1 MNEALLVDVLGAAA
15 SALEDAAP
23 ELNRL
28 DGFAGDGDLGVTM
41 TEVARIVKEVLATG
55 VAGVPELLGAI
66 GTGIARGA
74 PSTSGTLV
82 ATAFLRASQACG
94 EGGEP
99 TALLAR
105 CFEAALEGV
114 RARGKAEP
122 GDRTLVD
129 GLASVST
136 SLEASTADGLEWREA
151 LAKAAEAARSTAQA
165 TAAMEPKKGR
175 ASWVPQRALGHPD
188 AGCSMLAIVL
198 SAAAARA
205 AG

>member
-1 MNEALLVDVLGAAA
+1 VNEALLADLLAAA
-15 SALEDAAP
+15 AGALEDAAP

-28 DGFAGDGDLGVTM
+28 DAVAGDGDLGVTM
-41 TEVARIVKEVLATG
+41 TEVARIAREVLAAG
-55 VAGVPELLGAI
+55 AAGVPELLSALGA
-66 GTGIARGA
+66 GIARGA

-82 ATAFLRASQACG
+82 ATAFLRASRACG

-99 TALLAR
+99 TEVLAR
-105 CFEAALEGV
+105 CFGAALDGV

-129 GLASVST
+129 GLASVSA
-136 SLEASTADGLEWREA
+136 SLEASAADGLAWQEA
-151 LAKAAEAARSTAQA
+151 LARAAEAARSTAQA
-165 TAAMEPKKGR
+165 TAEMEPKKGR
-175 ASWVPQRALGHPD
+175 ASWAPQRALGHPD

-205 AG
+205 GA